1 AGSFVYQIFLIAEQQ
16 LGNLVGVVQLTLANK
31 VRCADNRR
39 ASLPHVLRTRKF
51 VKNLARLVEQV
62 AADDMNGTDVN
73 QIPVVDAVVSLEIKV
88 VEFFSS
94 LRRSLFTARLLVHDA
109 APACAHFMNFA
120 FE

>member
-51 VKNLARLVEQV
+51 VKNPARLVEQV

-73 QIPVVDAVVSLEIKV
+73 QIPVVDAVVSPEIEI
-88 VEFFSS
+88 VELFPLF
-94 LRRSLFTARLLVHDA
+94 RSGLPAARLLVHD
-109 APACAHFMNFA
+109 
-120 FE
+120 